1 MASFTHLHVHTQ
13 YSLLDGAGSIERLL
27 KKAKDQQMNALAITD
42 HGNMY
47 GVMHFF
53 EQAKKIG
60 IKPLLGCEFYCVEN
74 RFDRIDRNRYHL
86 IIIAKNEQGYKNL
99 SQLSSLSFIDGF
111 FYKPRIDK
119 EILRQY
125 HEGLIC
131 TSACMG
137 SQINRAVLDG
147 DEALAEKYFLE
158 LYEIFQDDF
167 YLELQRFNNDNQEK
181 CNQFLLKLSKKYNV
195 KIIATND
202 VHYVNREEAVAHDI
216 LLCIQTGKDFNDP
229 TRMRFCSDT
238 FYLKSTEEMLEA
250 FKDLPE
256 AIYNTQEIVDKCW
269 EPNLHKDIVFP
280 NYQIP
285 AEYSSQSQYLQ
296 FLTWSGANKRYNGNI
311 PSKVEKRLQ
320 YELDMIHNMGFDG
333 YFLIVLD
340 YIQAAKDLG
349 VMVGPGRGSVSGSL
363 VAYCIGIT
371 DVNPLTYGLFFER
384 FLNPERIS
392 MPDIDVDFEDDGREK
407 VIEYVK
413 KKYGR
418 EQVAHLIT
426 FGTMAAKVAI
436 KDVARVLGLPFE
448 QSNKLTKFVPAKME
462 ASLAETIK
470 VVPELKALYDK
481 KDSLEHKILE
491 IASVLEGCKR
501 QTGIHACGII
511 IAPGDLKNYI
521 PVKVDK
527 ETDLFVTQYEGSLI
541 EHAGMLKMDFLG
553 LKTLT
558 IIKNTLRMVKKNHN
572 VDLNIDTI
580 PLDDEETFKLFQR
593 GDTIG
598 VFQFESEGMRQSLY
612 KLKPTCLEDIIAMN
626 ALYRPGPMQFIP
638 EFIDRKHG
646 VKAINY
652 PHPSLKD
659 VLQNTY
665 GIIVYQEQ
673 VMQVAQVLA
682 GYSMGQAD
690 ILRKAMGKKK
700 PEEMAKQKEIFVK
713 GCKEHN
719 DIDFDSAV
727 SLFET
732 LEKFAQYGFN
742 KAHAAAYSII
752 AFQTGYLKAHYPVE
766 YMSAMLTNEQN
777 DITQLSFYT
786 DECKRMGIKIIAP
799 NVNESNYDFDANEK
813 GEIVYGLGGIKGLGL
828 SAATNILQ
836 TREKHGKFKDIF
848 DFAESIELK
857 TVNKK
862 SLESLTLSG
871 AFDCFENTHRRQY
884 LYVDRDVS
892 FIEKLI
898 EYVGKLKDEKDALKN
913 SLFGDSL
920 DYNYSCK
927 KPTLPVCDPYSD
939 LEMLELEKEYVGLY
953 LSGHPLNLFEQE
965 IKNFCSAS
973 TKTLLDENKKNKSF
987 AGIITKATTRLSK
1000 KNNTPFM
1007 MFTVEDFEGEANLI
1021 AFGNVYNEKKEFIK
1035 VGALVYIVG
1044 EVVKREDVKDFKI
1057 KNLIPLEEVRQTM
1070 CKNVKL
1076 YIDLRDLSKEFI
1088 ANLKATIK
1096 ENEGNTLLSIE
1107 VSDGEM
1113 KKEYMSMY
1121 RVNVSEKFLQL
1132 ISKYGR
1138 YEVLR

>member
-74 RFDRIDRNRYHL
+74 RFDRVDRNRYHL

-256 AIYNTQEIVDKCW
+256 AINNTQEIVDKCW

-280 NYQIP
+280 NYKIP

-593 GDTIG
+593 GDTI
-598 VFQFESEGMRQSLY
+598 R
-612 KLKPTCLEDIIAMN
+612 
-626 ALYRPGPMQFIP
+626 
-638 EFIDRKHG
+638 
-646 VKAINY
+646 
-652 PHPSLKD
+652 
-659 VLQNTY
+659 
-665 GIIVYQEQ
+665 
-673 VMQVAQVLA
+673 
-682 GYSMGQAD
+682 
-690 ILRKAMGKKK
+690 
-700 PEEMAKQKEIFVK
+700 
-713 GCKEHN
+713 
-719 DIDFDSAV
+719 
-727 SLFET
+727 
-732 LEKFAQYGFN
+732 
-742 KAHAAAYSII
+742 
-752 AFQTGYLKAHYPVE
+752 
-766 YMSAMLTNEQN
+766 
-777 DITQLSFYT
+777 
-786 DECKRMGIKIIAP
+786 
-799 NVNESNYDFDANEK
+799 
-813 GEIVYGLGGIKGLGL
+813 
-828 SAATNILQ
+828 
-836 TREKHGKFKDIF
+836 
-848 DFAESIELK
+848 
-857 TVNKK
+857 
-862 SLESLTLSG
+862 
-871 AFDCFENTHRRQY
+871 
-884 LYVDRDVS
+884 
-892 FIEKLI
+892 
-898 EYVGKLKDEKDALKN
+898 
-913 SLFGDSL
+913 
-920 DYNYSCK
+920 
-927 KPTLPVCDPYSD
+927 
-939 LEMLELEKEYVGLY
+939 
-953 LSGHPLNLFEQE
+953 
-965 IKNFCSAS
+965 
-973 TKTLLDENKKNKSF
+973 
-987 AGIITKATTRLSK
+987 
-1000 KNNTPFM
+1000 
-1007 MFTVEDFEGEANLI
+1007 
-1021 AFGNVYNEKKEFIK
+1021 
-1035 VGALVYIVG
+1035 
-1044 EVVKREDVKDFKI
+1044 
-1057 KNLIPLEEVRQTM
+1057 
-1070 CKNVKL
+1070 
-1076 YIDLRDLSKEFI
+1076 
-1088 ANLKATIK
+1088 
-1096 ENEGNTLLSIE
+1096 
-1107 VSDGEM
+1107 
-1113 KKEYMSMY
+1113 
-1121 RVNVSEKFLQL
+1121 
-1132 ISKYGR
+1132 
-1138 YEVLR
+1138 